1 LLRLLPPRRPQIRH
15 HPKVTP
21 HLKPTRLERRAVCA
35 RSRDVFTARC

>member
-15 HPKVTP
+15 HPKVMP